1 MIWILQPC
9 NNMLD
14 IDITTLAI
22 SAIFTVAFITPLYWN
37 YRKMIQKEKIAE
49 KLIQSL
55 KANEKLDLSE
65 KDFWNG
71 QYFIGLDPVKK
82 VLVYSENIH
91 IHEPMILDLNQMKGI
106 KMEEKSHEF
115 NKRKI
120 VDELALMV
128 HPLQK
133 AAFPLEFY
141 DAEKF
146 SSMDAEP
153 VLIKKWESLI
163 KPLLKRAPEKQL
175 SA

>member
-1 MIWILQPC
+1 MF
-9 NNMLD
+9 D
-14 IDITTLAI
+14 IDITTLGI
-22 SAIFTVAFITPLYWN
+22 SAIFTAAFIAPFYLN
-37 YRKMIQKEKIAE
+37 YRKMSQKEK
-49 KLIQSL
+49 KVGQLIQNLSADKGL
-55 KANEKLDLSE
+55 NLSE
-65 KDFWNG
+65 KDYWNS

-91 IHEPMILDLNQMKGI
+91 IHEPMIVDLNQMKVI
-106 KMEEKSHEF
+106 KVEEKSHEF

-120 VDELALMV
+120 VDELTLMV

-146 SSMDAEP
+146 SSLDAEP

-163 KPLLKRAPEKQL
+163 KPLLKRAPEKEL
-175 SA
+175 IA